1 MLAAPDATSHA
12 VGRAEGMHP
21 IRVRRGEKETHVM
34 NAHED
39 LGVGHSRHLG
49 WLSALG
55 LLSSL
60 ACATSPAISLPP
72 IGGAGTQ
79 AIQPGRFV
87 WLDLVTPDLESA
99 QAFYGGL
106 FGWTFERGSDYV
118 TVLHAG
124 APIAGMVS
132 REVDE
137 GSLWLSSLSV
147 ADVDRAAERV
157 GQAGG
162 VVRRGPL
169 DAGER
174 GRMALVTDPGGAL
187 LLLLRATG
195 GDPPDVRAEPGAWFW
210 RELWTHDV
218 SEALAFYATMADY
231 ERREVSFR
239 GGSYTVLETDGEA
252 RAGVAELLDK
262 EVRSNWLPYVR
273 VKDPDR
279 TLTRAETLGARVL
292 VRDENAAILLDPNG
306 APLGIQ
312 RWPLEGGKR

>member
-1 MLAAPDATSHA
+1 
-12 VGRAEGMHP
+12 
-21 IRVRRGEKETHVM
+21 M

-39 LGVGHSRHLG
+39 RGVGRCRRLG

-60 ACATSPAISLPP
+60 ACATSPSISFPP
-72 IGGAGTQ
+72 IGGAATH

-87 WLDLVTPDLESA
+87 WLDLVTPDVESA

-106 FGWTFERGSDYV
+106 FGWTFESGSDYV

-132 REVDE
+132 REVAE
-137 GSLWLSSLSV
+137 GSLWISSLSV
-147 ADVDRAAERV
+147 VDVDRAAERV
-157 GQAGG
+157 RQAGG
-162 VVRRGPL
+162 IVRRGPL

-187 LLLLRATG
+187 VLLLRATG
-195 GDPPDVRAEPGAWFW
+195 GDPPDVRAEPGGWLW

-218 SEALAFYATMADY
+218 SEALAFYTSVVDY

-239 GGSYTVLETDGEA
+239 GGTYTVLETNGEP
-252 RAGVAELLDK
+252 RAGVAELPDP
-262 EVRSNWLPYVR
+262 EIRSNWLPYVR

-279 TLTRAETLGARVL
+279 TVTRAETLGARVL

-312 RWPLEGGKR
+312 RWPLEGGDR

>member
-1 MLAAPDATSHA
+1 MD
-12 VGRAEGMHP
+12 
-21 IRVRRGEKETHVM
+21 
-34 NAHED
+34 AHED
-39 LGVGHSRHLG
+39 PGVGRSRRIG
-49 WLSALG
+49 RLSVLG

-60 ACATSPAISLPP
+60 ACATSPSISLPP
-72 IGGAGTQ
+72 IGAAATH

-87 WLDLVTPDLESA
+87 WLDLVTPDVESA

-106 FGWTFERGSDYV
+106 FGWTFESGSDYV

-124 APIAGMVS
+124 VPIAGMVS
-132 REVDE
+132 RDVVE
-137 GSLWLSSLSV
+137 GSLWISSLSV
-147 ADVDRAAERV
+147 ADVDRAVERV
-157 GQAGG
+157 RQAGG
-162 VVRRGPL
+162 VIRRGPL

-187 LLLLRATG
+187 VLLLRATG
-195 GDPPDVRAEPGAWFW
+195 GDPPDVRAEPGGWLW

-218 SEALAFYATMADY
+218 SEALAFYASVADY

-239 GGSYTVLETDGEA
+239 GGTYTVLETNGEP
-252 RAGVAELLDK
+252 RAGVAELPDP
-262 EVRSNWLPYVR
+262 EIRSNWLPYVR

-279 TLTRAETLGARVL
+279 TVTRAESLGARVL

-312 RWPLEGGKR
+312 RWPLEAGER